1 MIEDLLLRV
10 YEKCIPGE
18 GGCMN
23 WTGGVQSKA
32 KNPAMRKDKPHCT
45 SIRRWMLEEQKGKA
59 IARNRVATYVCG
71 NPRCVKLEHLIE
83 MSRRELQLRTDS
95 QLDAA
100 QRLQK
105 GKRVSNEK
113 RKNSKL
119 TPEMAKEI
127 AESTGPQRAVGRQ
140 YGVSQSTVAR
150 IRRGVVWKPYN
161 ASHWDALLAA

>member
-10 YEKCIPGE
+10 YEKCIPGD

-23 WTGGVQSKA
+23 WTGAVQSKN
-32 KNPAMRKDKPHCT
+32 KNPAMRKGNAHCT
-45 SIRRWMLEEQKGKA
+45 SVRRWMLEEQKGKA
-59 IARNRVATYVCG
+59 LAYNRVATYVCG
-71 NPRCVKLEHLIE
+71 NSRCVKLEHLIE
-83 MSRRELQLRTDS
+83 MSRRELQLRSDS

-105 GKRVSNEK
+105 GKRVSDK
-113 RKNSKL
+113 ARQRAKL
-119 TPEMAKEI
+119 TAAMAQEI

-150 IRRGVVWKPYN
+150 IKRGVVWKPYN